1 MGEFFGSIYC
11 WFEEFFGIEL
21 ANYLWGE
28 SSLLSQTNSFIGIGW
43 SMFGISFAMVLIYY
57 YVINH
62 PQLNHWWG
70 WIIFLVINGIINFIV
85 GWQWVLKDY
94 YDGKMITIVPATNLQ
109 MPLNI
114 GESEIIY
121 FGVSNMFISVI
132 AFIVF
137 SFILKWWSTNCSRA
151 PF

>member
-21 ANYLWGE
+21 ANYLWRE

-94 YDGKMITIVPATNLQ
+94 YDGKMITIDPATNLQ

>member
-1 MGEFFGSIYC
+1 M
-11 WFEEFFGIEL
+11 
-21 ANYLWGE
+21 
-28 SSLLSQTNSFIGIGW
+28 SQTNSFIGIGW

-85 GWQWVLKDY
+85 GWQWVLKDS
-94 YDGKMITIVPATNLQ
+94 YDGKMITIDPATNLQ

>member
-94 YDGKMITIVPATNLQ
+94 YDGKMITIDPATNLQ

-132 AFIVF
+132 AFIVSL
-137 SFILKWWSTNCSRA
+137 SF
-151 PF
+151 

>member
-11 WFEEFFGIEL
+11 IMGSSD
-21 ANYLWGE
+21 AGNKPNYLWGE

-94 YDGKMITIVPATNLQ
+94 YDGKMITIDPATNLQ

>member
-28 SSLLSQTNSFIGIGW
+28 SFLLSQTNSFIGIGW

-94 YDGKMITIVPATNLQ
+94 YDGKMITIDPATNLQ

>member
-1 MGEFFGSIYC
+1 MGEFLGSIYC

-94 YDGKMITIVPATNLQ
+94 YDGKMITIDPATNLQ

>member
-1 MGEFFGSIYC
+1 MGQFFGSIYC

-94 YDGKMITIVPATNLQ
+94 YDGKMITIDPATNLQ

>member
-1 MGEFFGSIYC
+1 MG
-11 WFEEFFGIEL
+11 EFFGIEL

-94 YDGKMITIVPATNLQ
+94 YDGKMITIDPATNLQ

>member
-11 WFEEFFGIEL
+11 WCEEFFGIEL

-28 SSLLSQTNSFIGIGW
+28 SSLLAQTNSFIGIGW

-94 YDGKMITIVPATNLQ
+94 YDGKMITIDPATNLQ

>member
-28 SSLLSQTNSFIGIGW
+28 SSLLSQTNSFIGIGR

-94 YDGKMITIVPATNLQ
+94 YDGKMITIDPATNLQ

>member
-85 GWQWVLKDY
+85 GWQWALKDY
-94 YDGKMITIVPATNLQ
+94 YDGKMITIDPATNLQ

>member
-94 YDGKMITIVPATNLQ
+94 YDGKMITIDPATNLQ

-121 FGVSNMFISVI
+121 FGVSNRFISVI

>member
-94 YDGKMITIVPATNLQ
+94 YDGKMKTIDPATNLQ

>member
-85 GWQWVLKDY
+85 GWQWVLKDH
-94 YDGKMITIVPATNLQ
+94 YDGKMITIDPATNLQ

>member
-94 YDGKMITIVPATNLQ
+94 YDGKMITIDPATNLQ